1 MAMHDP
7 RMQNLFDEEGPRGI
21 GTYWIIVEK
30 LSMLPDT
37 RAQLKYLRSSTSK
50 KLSITYIEKIIRN
63 FQLFA
68 LEEDG
73 SFSPEEL
80 NPAKKKEKKTAKN
93 DRANTVADAKN
104 DEKQPKTAEE
114 KTENPNEKQA
124 NALNTSTDKETSREI
139 FKENIKDIITSSAK
153 EEETAANDVDINPP
167 ANYRDASAGSQASLT
182 VCDDFGRPE
191 TPLRPIRPWQEVV
204 DGLAVRT
211 PWLEAACI
219 HSGYGELLMR
229 HIEAA
234 VDCFKKQMSK
244 FIDFSEDKALLVNN
258 ADWLLDLNYVDV
270 LRDVGA
276 CFSVN
281 NMLRAECY
289 KQRMEKGLS
298 FLEFNYMIMQ
308 SYDFYA
314 LYQKYGCN
322 MQFGG
327 DDQWSNMLGGTEL
340 IRRKLGKDAYA
351 MTITLLLNSEGKKMG
366 KTQKGAVWLDPNK
379 TSPFEFYQYWRN
391 VADADVLKCIR
402 MLTFLPLEEIDK
414 MDSWEGSQLNQAKEI
429 LAYELTKL
437 VHGEEEAVKAQESAR
452 ALFSKGVAADMPS
465 VTLTADDFKDGAID
479 IVSVLVKS
487 GLVTSRNE
495 GRRAVEQGGV
505 AVDGEKI
512 TDVQTTIPEEKFDGE
527 GVVVRRGKKNFRK
540 VSK

>member
-1 MAMHDP
+1 MCIRD
-7 RMQNLFDEEGPRGI
+7 R
-21 GTYWIIVEK
+21 
-30 LSMLPDT
+30 
-37 RAQLKYLRSSTSK
+37 LKYLRSSTSK

-124 NALNTSTDKETSREI
+124 NSLKTSTDKETNREV

-234 VDCFKKQMSK
+234 VDCFKKHIEVYDK
-244 FIDFSEDKALLVNN
+244 WHNLLSESDVRRYFVNFTNPGQHTSQALH
-258 ADWLLDLNYVDV
+258 A
-270 LRDVGA
+270 
-276 CFSVN
+276 
-281 NMLRAECY
+281 
-289 KQRMEKGLS
+289 
-298 FLEFNYMIMQ
+298 
-308 SYDFYA
+308 
-314 LYQKYGCN
+314 
-322 MQFGG
+322 
-327 DDQWSNMLGGTEL
+327 
-340 IRRKLGKDAYA
+340 
-351 MTITLLLNSEGKKMG
+351 TLL
-366 KTQKGAVWLDPNK
+366 ALDAKQQSAAP
-379 TSPFEFYQYWRN
+379 PDPYRYEQR
-391 VADADVLKCIR
+391 
-402 MLTFLPLEEIDK
+402 ID
-414 MDSWEGSQLNQAKEI
+414 
-429 LAYELTKL
+429 
-437 VHGEEEAVKAQESAR
+437 
-452 ALFSKGVAADMPS
+452 
-465 VTLTADDFKDGAID
+465 
-479 IVSVLVKS
+479 
-487 GLVTSRNE
+487 
-495 GRRAVEQGGV
+495 GRRSYLGCLIPDNAPPRPDNAAFWNE
-505 AVDGEKI
+505 
-512 TDVQTTIPEEKFDGE
+512 TTNSW
-527 GVVVRRGKKNFRK
+527 R
-540 VSK
+540 S